1 MNGLW
6 QRFRKKWRK
15 KWASKNK
22 PQTLNFD
29 DVSEVKFVK
38 KAVAFLKMLL
48 LFLQNIF
55 IQVIITS
62 F

>member
-38 KAVAFLKMLL
+38 KAVVFLKMLL
-48 LFLQNIF
+48 LFL
-55 IQVIITS
+55 
-62 F
+62 